1 MRKLLSIRILKFIR
15 IEMKINKAII
25 LAVLIFVTS
34 LTLKAQNNGSVID
47 KVIAVIGNNVI
58 LKSDLE
64 SQIVSMRAQGVLID
78 DNIRCE
84 LLEELLF
91 QKLLLHQAEI
101 DSVTVSDK
109 EISSE
114 IDRRMNYFIAQIGSE
129 KKLEQYYKKS
139 ILEIKEEFR
148 VIVKDQMVSQRMQS
162 KITASA
168 EVTPKEVKTYYNN
181 LNTDSIP
188 TVESE
193 VEYAQIL
200 FNAKQSFKEKKA
212 AKDRIEKFRNRIID
226 GEDFS
231 TIAILYSD
239 DEGSA
244 KKGGELGFMG
254 RAELVPEFS
263 VTAFKLKT
271 KAVSE
276 VIETEFGFHIIQLI
290 ERRGQKVN
298 VRHILVQVKVD
309 EKEVS
314 KAKNLADSVYNLLMT
329 DTLTFEALAVKYSD
343 DKQTKKSRGIVVNP
357 NSGTAIF
364 SIDQV
369 NPQVYYTID
378 KMKPGE
384 VFKPVPSQERDGGKG
399 YRIIKL
405 ITKTVPHK
413 ATFENDYSKV
423 QAAAL
428 ANKQNLVTK
437 EWIKAKVYHTYIK
450 IEADYENCNF
460 QNKWIK

>member
-1 MRKLLSIRILKFIR
+1 MKTNRIITLTILVLFTFLS
-15 IEMKINKAII
+15 
-25 LAVLIFVTS
+25 V
-34 LTLKAQNNGSVID
+34 KAQNEGNVID
-47 KVIAVIGNNVI
+47 KVIAVIGSNVI

-78 DNIRCE
+78 DKIRCE

-109 EISSE
+109 EVESE

-148 VIVKDQMVSQRMQS
+148 VIVKDQMLSQRMQG
-162 KITASA
+162 KITSNA
-168 EVTPKEVKTYYNN
+168 EVTPKEVKAYYDN
-181 LNTDSIP
+181 LDKDSIP
-188 TVESE
+188 VVESA

-200 FNAKQSFKEKKA
+200 FKAKQSLKERKA
-212 AKDRIEKFRNRIID
+212 AKERIESFRNRIID

-263 VTAFKLKT
+263 IVAFKLKN

-276 VIETEFGFHIIQLI
+276 IVETQYGYHIMQLV
-290 ERRGQKVN
+290 ERRGQKVK
-298 VRHILVQVKVD
+298 VKHILVKVQVD
-309 EKEVS
+309 EKQVEIT
-314 KAKNLADSVYNLLMT
+314 KNLADSVHGLLTT
-329 DTLTFEALAVKYSD
+329 DTLTFEELAAIYSD
-343 DKQTKKSRGIVVNP
+343 DEQTKKSRGLVVNP
-357 NSGTAIF
+357 QSGTSIF
-364 SIDQV
+364 DIDQL
-369 NPQVYYTID
+369 NPQVYYSVD
-378 KMKPGE
+378 KMKVGD
-384 VFKPVPSQERDGGKG
+384 VSSPVPAQSQDGKKG

-405 ITKTVPHK
+405 ITKTEPHK
-413 ATFENDYSKV
+413 ATFEEDYSKI
-423 QAAAL
+423 QNAAL
-428 ANKQNLVTK
+428 MDKQQKATK
-437 EWIKAKVYHTYIK
+437 EWIVTRVANTYIK
-450 IEADYENCNF
+450 LDDDYKNCNYD
-460 QNKWIK
+460 NSWIK